1 MFNFARGLKKI
12 LDKKE
17 QLLEAAEGL
26 FAEHGYEGTSV
37 RKLADKAHVNVAM
50 ISYYFGSKEKLFE
63 ALVEYRAGVSREKL
77 QSLNRK
83 EFSPV
88 TKIEMLVDFYV
99 DKIFDNHRF
108 HRIIQ
113 REIALQQRSK
123 MHELITDILMNNVNE
138 MRKMI
143 EEGQRKK
150 IFRKVDIECTIA
162 SLIGTI
168 SQVTKSSMLA
178 CKMINVNPETNSI
191 FDEKNKNRVKKHLK
205 ELLINH
211 LVNKK

>member
-1 MFNFARGLKKI
+1 MFNFVPGLKKT

-37 RKLADKAHVNVAM
+37 RKLALKAGVNVAM

-63 ALVEYRAGVSREKL
+63 TLVEYRAGGSREKL
-77 QSLNRK
+77 QSLNR
-83 EFSPV
+83 EESDPV
-88 TKIEMLVDFYV
+88 TKIEKLVDLYV
-99 DKIFDNHRF
+99 DKIFDNHLF
-108 HRIIQ
+108 HRILQ
-113 REIALQQRSK
+113 REIALRQRSK
-123 MHELITDILMNNVNE
+123 MHELIMEILMRNVNE

-143 EEGQRKK
+143 EDGQRKK
-150 IFRKVDIECTIA
+150 VFRKVDVECTIA
-162 SLIGTI
+162 TLIGTI

-178 CKMINVNPETNSI
+178 CKMISLDPETNSI
-191 FDEKNKNRVKKHLK
+191 FDEKNRTRVKKHLR

-211 LVNKK
+211 LVTKK